1 MAGFEINTNPS
12 RRDLLWFGLLLPVFF
27 AIVGVLVWRRT
38 GSLTSATVLWAVGGT
53 DSALFGLWP
62 ASRRRI
68 YVGWMHAVYPI
79 GWTVSHLLLG
89 VVYFVVITPIGL
101 ALRILR
107 RDPLER
113 PFDRAA
119 TSYWVRH
126 NPAGRIER
134 YLRQF

>member
-1 MAGFEINTNPS
+1 MAVIEINANPS

-38 GSLTSATVLWAVGGT
+38 GSLTAGTILWAVGGT
-53 DSALFGLWP
+53 VSTLFALWP

-68 YVGWMHAVYPI
+68 YVGWMYAVYPI

-101 ALRILR
+101 ALRFLR

-113 PFDRAA
+113 RFDGGA
-119 TSYWVRH
+119 TTYWVRH

>member
-1 MAGFEINTNPS
+1 MAVIEINRNPS

-27 AIVGVLVWRRT
+27 AIVGAVVWRRT
-38 GSLTSATVLWAVGGT
+38 GALTPATAVWAAGGT
-53 DSALFGLWP
+53 VSALFALWP

-68 YVGWMHAVYPI
+68 YVGWMYAVYPI

-89 VVYFVVITPIGL
+89 VVYFVVITPVGL
-101 ALRILR
+101 ALRVLR

-113 PFDRAA
+113 RRDRAA
-119 TSYWVRH
+119 ATYWVRH
-126 NPAGRIER
+126 NPADSIKR